1 MPRPREF
8 DETQALN
15 QAMQVFWTQGYDA
28 TSLCDLLE
36 AMELSRSSFY
46 EAFGSKHEL
55 FLATI
60 DHYNRTVAAKCGPT
74 AIEKA
79 GSPKAGI
86 ANIFHGAVEALTDP
100 KGERRGCFVA
110 NCAIE
115 VAPHDPA
122 AAERVCCGLD
132 HMESTF
138 LKAVEEGQNTGEI
151 PRTRE
156 ARALA
161 RYLTSSLNGLVVMG
175 KAKPDRQALG
185 EVVRVVLSALD

>member
-8 DETQALN
+8 DQTQALED
-15 QAMQVFWTQGYDA
+15 AMQVFWAKGYDA

-36 AMELSRSSFY
+36 SMGISRSSLY

-55 FLATI
+55 FLATL
-60 DHYNRTVAAKCGPT
+60 DHYNRTVAAKCGP
-74 AIEKA
+74 AMIEKA
-79 GSPKAGI
+79 ESPKAGI
-86 ANIFHGAVEALTDP
+86 ANIFHGVIEALLDP
-100 KGERRGCFVA
+100 TGERRGCFIA

-122 AAERVCCGLD
+122 AAKRVCCGLD

-138 LKAVEEGQNTGEI
+138 LRAVEDGQNSGEI
-151 PRTRE
+151 PRTRD

-161 RYLTSSLNGLVVMG
+161 RYLTSSLNGLVVTG
-175 KAKPDRQALG
+175 KANPDRQALSD
-185 EVVRVVLSALD
+185 VVRIALSALD